1 MHVLILLIFYMVKT
15 GELIILT
22 AFLNNKK
29 SKINR
34 IYNCLFV
41 SVKTIESLELWSNQH
56 LHLLIFYV

>member
-1 MHVLILLIFYMVKT
+1 MVKT